1 MGCTLSKTNLDKAIF
16 YNFEDL
22 CELKY
27 DKKNIYIGNLI
38 IPKNDITN
46 FFISKDVL
54 FIISILDKPYVF
66 MMNYNDLLYTDLKK
80 SNIKKKTFLLNE

>member
-46 FFISKDVL
+46 FFISKD
-54 FIISILDKPYVF
+54 S
-66 MMNYNDLLYTDLKK
+66 
-80 SNIKKKTFLLNE
+80 SNILPSWFLDSTKGEFTV